1 MVLEEV
7 KNVNHNVMSHRRTQR
22 KIPQDFKDKLLPPS
36 KRLKTAE
43 SIDGADLSS
52 QCPSDEDEALPLSP
66 RNRSPIQFRSTEIPD
81 SEDEGEDEM
90 DQSVAPRVT
99 ELESALPPVVVD
111 KNAIAKYEA
120 MRAENKSLP
129 DDLKARL
136 TGRTWER
143 GKSNIYSDA
152 FNLALETVLEDEG
165 HLFDEKEMEVFKQ
178 WRELDYEAQYLYVR
192 LFLRKTSA
200 WHRIN
205 RLGYHGD
212 LTDVSAASKV
222 LQFTRVL
229 PESTATVQVNPAEM
243 GPPEGTVLGDSLT
256 FADSSGD
263 QIKTLDEAL
272 FLLNLDELKG
282 LAKELKV
289 QGKNKADILRALRE
303 TSQRQTGL
311 GYVGL
316 KRADSALKSNPT
328 TPDGSILEEEEEEEE
343 DDDSLDHVNRDTHF
357 LRKIMAITGPCIRLS
372 LPALNL
378 FERVHLVFYRSTEWT
393 DKSLTTIILARIS
406 RRNFPPYIVSR
417 STNIFPTRS
426 TLLEFEASIRTQYRV
441 DNMLD
446 GHPVKSDLDQVL
458 ETFEAI
464 YPRWKNL
471 LTEEQRKE
479 DSIYESGE
487 GGYLR
492 RFSPAWVY
500 TRIVHKT
507 LDVLRRFKSYEKEYS
522 LLIEL
527 LSQKLFHSARRGVWY
542 QRKALLEEHY
552 MYTLLPA
559 IGIKDPEQQKRHWK
573 RISLKTCEQGL
584 QDRYCHTIYHYD
596 LQKRI
601 RKLEK
606 TLKIPKREKHD
617 FEHVLL
623 SKPIETTLQ
632 GIQIKKSYL
641 KPTTLRRKS
650 SAPNGFEERERS
662 TKTIWLDEYET
673 PSNPSECSVEQLT
686 LSYYRSLGFRGYH
699 SEGGILRTL
708 FAYLFFD
715 ILFLYIPNVFQTEYQ
730 TCPLDLHTESFYEAR
745 ASEINHRIVEIEN
758 GKAADIIRE
767 VWEREGE
774 RKTCVVGLRW
784 EYERKDLEG
793 IVEAF
798 GSGLGKVMRVMAE
811 EYRVRGGG
819 VPDLFLWDDGV
830 EDEPT
835 KQELV
840 KRESKEGKHIKT
852 KTSEEDGGAL
862 KEPQVKNE
870 SQNESQD
877 ITKRRRKKEVLF
889 VEVKSEN
896 DRLSDTQRMWI
907 HVLLGAG
914 IRVELCNVVA
924 KELRVI
930 DAE

>member
-243 GPPEGTVLGDSLT
+243 GLPKER
-256 FADSSGD
+256 SSETRD

-406 RRNFPPYIVSR
+406 RP
-417 STNIFPTRS
+417 
-426 TLLEFEASIRTQYRV
+426 SIRTQYRV

-632 GIQIKKSYL
+632 GIQIKKVLSQ
-641 KPTTLRRKS
+641 THDS
-650 SAPNGFEERERS
+650 
-662 TKTIWLDEYET
+662 
-673 PSNPSECSVEQLT
+673 PS
-686 LSYYRSLGFRGYH
+686 
-699 SEGGILRTL
+699 
-708 FAYLFFD
+708 
-715 ILFLYIPNVFQTEYQ
+715 
-730 TCPLDLHTESFYEAR
+730 
-745 ASEINHRIVEIEN
+745 
-758 GKAADIIRE
+758 
-767 VWEREGE
+767 
-774 RKTCVVGLRW
+774 
-784 EYERKDLEG
+784 
-793 IVEAF
+793 
-798 GSGLGKVMRVMAE
+798 
-811 EYRVRGGG
+811 
-819 VPDLFLWDDGV
+819 
-830 EDEPT
+830 
-835 KQELV
+835 
-840 KRESKEGKHIKT
+840 
-852 KTSEEDGGAL
+852 
-862 KEPQVKNE
+862 
-870 SQNESQD
+870 
-877 ITKRRRKKEVLF
+877 
-889 VEVKSEN
+889 
-896 DRLSDTQRMWI
+896 
-907 HVLLGAG
+907 
-914 IRVELCNVVA
+914 
-924 KELRVI
+924 
-930 DAE
+930 

>member
-1 MVLEEV
+1 MVLEEI
-7 KNVNHNVMSHRRTQR
+7 NNANHNVMLHRRTQR

-43 SIDGADLSS
+43 SIDGDDLSS
-52 QCPSDEDEALPLSP
+52 RCPSDEDEALPLSP
-66 RNRSPIQFRSTEIPD
+66 RTRSPIQFRSSGILD
-81 SEDEGEDEM
+81 SEDEGEDEA
-90 DQSVAPRVT
+90 DQIGAPRVT
-99 ELESALPPVVVD
+99 ELESALPPVVID

-120 MRAENKSLP
+120 MRAENENLP

-136 TGRTWER
+136 KGRAWER
-143 GKSNIYSDA
+143 GKSSIYSDA

-222 LQFTRVL
+222 LQSTRVL
-229 PESTATVQVNPAEM
+229 PESTAIVKANPAELR
-243 GPPEGTVLGDSLT
+243 PPEGTALEDSLT
-256 FADSSGD
+256 FADSSED

-272 FLLNLDELKG
+272 SLLNLDELKI

-289 QGKNKADILRALRE
+289 QGKNKAEILKALRE
-303 TSQRQTGL
+303 TSQRQAGL

-316 KRADSALKSNPT
+316 KRADSSLKSTPT
-328 TPDGSILEEEEEEEE
+328 TPDGSILEEE
-343 DDDSLDHVNRDTHF
+343 DDSLDHVNRDVHF
-357 LRKIMAITGPCIRLS
+357 LRKIMSITGPCIRLS

-406 RRNFPPYIVSR
+406 RRNFPSYIVSR

-441 DNMLD
+441 DNILD
-446 GHPVKSDLDQVL
+446 GHPGKSDLDQIL

-464 YPRWKNL
+464 YPRWKVI
-471 LTEEQRKE
+471 LTEEQLKE

-500 TRIVHKT
+500 TRIVHKA
-507 LDVLRRFKSYEKEYS
+507 LYVLGRFKSYEKEYA

-527 LSQKLFHSARRGVWY
+527 LSQKLFHSARRGAWY

-552 MYTLLPA
+552 MYTLLPTP
-559 IGIKDPEQQKRHWK
+559 GIKDPEQQKRHWK

-617 FEHVLL
+617 FEHVIL
-623 SKPIETTLQ
+623 SKPIETTVR

-641 KPTTLRRKS
+641 TPTTLRRKS
-650 SAPNGFEERERS
+650 SAPNGFEERQRN
-662 TKTIWLDEYET
+662 TKTIWLDEYES

-758 GKAADIIRE
+758 GMAADIISK
-767 VWEREGE
+767 VWEREWE

-784 EYERKDLEG
+784 EFEKQDLEG

-830 EDEPT
+830 EEEVEDEPT
-835 KQELV
+835 KQEPV
-840 KRESKEGKHIKT
+840 KRELKEDKDVKIEAPEEVEEGK
-852 KTSEEDGGAL
+852 
-862 KEPQVKNE
+862 KEPQGKNE
-870 SQNESQD
+870 TKNRSQD
-877 ITKRRRKKEVLF
+877 AIKRRRKKEVLF

-914 IRVELCNVVA
+914 VRVELCNVVA
-924 KELRVI
+924 KEVRVI